1 MTVRL
6 TGINIYPIKSA
17 RGIALSEWETDTF
30 GLRYDRRWM
39 VVDQSGR
46 FITQRSHPRMALVSV
61 KVGKGVLHIDAPGM
75 PTLETPLHPVATVLT
90 DVVVWNFAG
99 PSTWLGEEAA
109 LWFTRFLDTEC
120 SLVHMGDDVV
130 RTANPLFAPEATRV
144 SFTDGYPILLI
155 SEESLADLNDRLS
168 QPLQMNRFRPNLV
181 VAGAKAY
188 AEDDWGKIEIGGM
201 PLRVVKPCFR
211 CAITTT
217 DQATAERGREPLRT
231 LATYRKV
238 DGEVMFGQNVVHEA
252 TGKLRLG
259 DPVLIR

>member
-1 MTVRL
+1 MSVRL

-61 KVGKGVLHIDAPGM
+61 TVGEGVLHIDAPGM
-75 PTLETPLHPVATVLT
+75 PTLETPLHPVAAVLT
-90 DVVVWNFAG
+90 EVVVWNFAG
-99 PSTWLGEEAA
+99 SSTWLGEEAA
-109 LWFTRFLDTEC
+109 LWFTTFLGTEC

-168 QPLQMNRFRPNLV
+168 QPLPLNRFRPNLV

-188 AEDDWGKIEIGGM
+188 AEDAWGKIEIGGM

-217 DQATAERGREPLRT
+217 DQVTATRGREPLRT

-238 DGEVMFGQNVVHEA
+238 NGEVMFGQNVVHEA